1 MPRPPM
7 PPMPPMDMKGMPHM
21 DEMPPMD
28 MKGMPPMD
36 MKGMPPMGGM
46 EDMKGMPPMGGMGD
60 MKGMPPMGGMGDIGV
75 MPSLVIEYVWLGGNK
90 ELRSKTRVIQGDIE
104 NFKGLESV
112 PEWNYDGSSTC
123 QASGDD
129 SEVILKPRSIFMD
142 PFRYGNFIV
151 LCDTWK
157 PDDTPQETNR
167 RHWAVEIFDKNKDAE
182 PWFGLE
188 QEYFLKDKKTGL
200 PLGMS
205 DETLQNGCQG
215 KYYCGNGCECAFGR
229 DVVEE
234 HLKMCLAAGLKI
246 SGINAEVAP
255 GQWEFQIGPSPGI
268 EAGDHLWMARFLL
281 LRAAE
286 KHGVLVDFHPK
297 PLEGNWNGSGCHIN
311 YSTKDMRSG
320 KGDKTGLDF
329 INDAIDKLE
338 KNHAEHMKVYGADN
352 DKRMTGA
359 HETADYNT
367 FSRGVANRGASVRI
381 GHQTLKDK
389 KGYFEDR
396 RPASNVDPYEA
407 TAIIFDTTV
416 NH

>member
-1 MPRPPM
+1 MSRPPM
-7 PPMPPMDMKGMPHM
+7 PPMN
-21 DEMPPMD
+21 
-28 MKGMPPMD
+28 MKGMPPMPPMGEMG
-36 MKGMPPMGGM
+36 MKGMPPMGGPT
-46 EDMKGMPPMGGMGD
+46 GPMGID
-60 MKGMPPMGGMGDIGV
+60 VI
-75 MPSLVIEYVWLGGNK
+75 PSLVIEYVWLGGNK
-90 ELRSKTRVIQGDIE
+90 ELRSKTRVIQTDIRK
-104 NFKGLESV
+104 FKGLVSV
-112 PEWNYDGSSTC
+112 PDWNYDGSSTG
-123 QASGDD
+123 QATGDD
-129 SEVILKPRSIFMD
+129 SEVILKPRAIFLD
-142 PFRYGNFIV
+142 PVRYGNFIV

-157 PDDTPQETNR
+157 PDGTPLETNR
-167 RHWAVEIFDKNKDAE
+167 RHWAVDIFNKNKNAE

-188 QEYFLKDKKTGL
+188 QEYFLEDKKTGL
-200 PLGMS
+200 PLGW
-205 DETLQNGCQG
+205 DLVERGCCGQG
-215 KYYCGNGCECAFGR
+215 QYYCGNGSSCAFGR
-229 DVVEE
+229 NIVEA

-286 KHGVLVDFHPK
+286 KYGVIVDFHPK
-297 PLEGNWNGSGCHIN
+297 PLEGDWNGSGCHTN
-311 YSTKDMRSG
+311 YSTKDMRCG

-329 INDAIDKLE
+329 INEAIDKLE

-381 GHQTLKDK
+381 GHQTLKEK